1 MTCRLKQCRNI
12 IKLTLGTI
20 IQWNC
25 NRNSYNFIQENA
37 FGNVDKK
44 TASALS
50 RPQCVILFEL
60 FWCWKRDVST
70 NRWLA
75 PFIARSSATTVLLR
89 RISGRWLTR
98 GTISTTCASWTLYSL
113 HLRTHTLRKTR
124 VDNRFDHYNDVI
136 MGAMASQ
143 IIRLTIVYSTV
154 YSGADQRKHQSFASL
169 AFEPVTGEFPAQIA
183 SNAENVSIWWRHHD
197 SQTPTWGWLLGR
209 PYHTTQSPYYTILFV
224 RLCETG
230 YTRQ

>member
-1 MTCRLKQCRNI
+1 MGGKLIRLSRWGRVTHMCVS
-12 IKLTLGTI
+12 KLTI
-20 IQWNC
+20 IGSDNDLPPEAMLEYYQIVLRNKIRWNC

-50 RPQCVILFEL
+50 RSQCVILFEL

-143 IIRLTIVYSTV
+143 ITSLTIVYSTW
-154 YSGADQRKHQSFASL
+154 SKKASKL
-169 AFEPVTGEFPAQIA
+169 RVTGLWTGDRWIPRT
-183 SNAENVSIWWRHHD
+183 N
-197 SQTPTWGWLLGR
+197 SQ
-209 PYHTTQSPYYTILFV
+209 
-224 RLCETG
+224 
-230 YTRQ
+230 